1 MGEHAVGVCGF
12 GRCGS
17 TMVMTMLVAGGM
29 SPGGATEPPY
39 EGDVAEL
46 HTRDLTGTAVKLLD
60 SVTYYGIP
68 RAAAWRFVWLDRD
81 LTEQAKSMV
90 KFVSTFAG
98 ELEPDA
104 VDRIVAGYKRDRPR
118 VLAKYHAAGHVLV
131 LRYEDVLADPHRA
144 AESLRRYVW
153 PALDVAAAAAV
164 VHARDGACL
173 PDLSVE
179 AAITRGPS

>member
-1 MGEHAVGVCGF
+1 MADHAVGVCGF

-29 SPGGATEPPY
+29 KPGGAQEPPY
-39 EGDVAEL
+39 EGDLAEL
-46 HTRDLTGTAVKLLD
+46 HTRDLSGTAVKLLD

-68 RAAAWRFVWLDRD
+68 RADAWRFVWLDRD
-81 LTEQAKSMV
+81 LTEQARSMV

-98 ELEPDA
+98 ELKPDA
-104 VDRIVAGYKRDRPR
+104 VERVRASYRRDRPR
-118 VLAKYHAAGHVLV
+118 VMAKYRGAGHVLV
-131 LRYEDVLADPHRA
+131 LRYEDVLADPHAA
-144 AESLRRYVW
+144 AESLRRHVW

-164 VHARDGACL
+164 VHERDGTCR

-179 AAITRGPS
+179 AAIAGGTS